1 MFLVDILSIAFAL
14 ELYKKNVFWI
24 LFNFM
29 IFIRIIGKVCY
40 FECNFINILWH
51 RKMGYVLLLNAQI
64 SMHEKRVR
72 SDKNNFAV
80 GGEYCYQP
88 LVQVLCRP
96 SP

>member
-1 MFLVDILSIAFAL
+1 
-14 ELYKKNVFWI
+14 
-24 LFNFM
+24 
-29 IFIRIIGKVCY
+29 
-40 FECNFINILWH
+40 
-51 RKMGYVLLLNAQI
+51 MGYVLLLNAQI